1 MGFVPGRTSLGAALE
16 VISAM
21 TADNR
26 EGRVARAL
34 IGLLALGG
42 AMAGFFLLF
51 YIEIPPR
58 NENALLLALGVVL
71 GWAGAVVGSEYG
83 ATTTGRKV
91 AESAIR
97 KIERADI
104 AADSPTGTTDDPIHT
119 EVVNTPN
126 DPLSVAGA
134 ASGQPP
140 VETKDAKGA

>member
-1 MGFVPGRTSLGAALE
+1 MNDEPTKDSGFL
-16 VISAM
+16 
-21 TADNR
+21 
-26 EGRVARAL
+26 RAL

-51 YIEIPPR
+51 YIEIPQR

-104 AADSPTGTTDDPIHT
+104 ASGDPVQAEII
-119 EVVNTPN
+119 NTPE
-126 DPLSVAGA
+126 DPANVKEN
-134 ASGQPP
+134 P
-140 VETKDAKGA
+140 